1 MNSGR
6 DDEEMEHDI
15 KEFMN
20 IILSE
25 EDEQEYTDYR
35 RYFSYD
41 MEIVSRQGDQEN
53 GETALQELY
62 HRVLNL
68 SDRGAAELPASCQS
82 INEQGL
88 RI

>member
-41 MEIVSRQGDQEN
+41 MEIVSRQGDQEIV
-53 GETALQELY
+53 A
-62 HRVLNL
+62 NL
-68 SDRGAAELPASCQS
+68 SKKQGFCQ
-82 INEQGL
+82 Q
-88 RI
+88 R